1 MKLHHHE
8 RRFSLRAITS
18 TLIGEGADSLIFF
31 PLAFGGLMPAS
42 ELGKMMLLQV
52 SAKTLYEIIVLPL
65 TTQVVKYIKR
75 HEGVSV
81 YDENISY
88 NVFKVNEI

>member
-1 MKLHHHE
+1 
-8 RRFSLRAITS
+8 
-18 TLIGEGADSLIFF
+18 
-31 PLAFGGLMPAS
+31 
-42 ELGKMMLLQV
+42 MMLLQV

-75 HEGVSV
+75 REGVSV

>member
-1 MKLHHHE
+1 
-8 RRFSLRAITS
+8 
-18 TLIGEGADSLIFF
+18 
-31 PLAFGGLMPAS
+31 MPMS

-65 TTQVVKYIKR
+65 TMQIVKYVKR
-75 HEGVSV
+75 QEGVSV

-88 NVFKVNEI
+88 NIFKLNEI